1 MFICY
6 RLIAAMLHKDP
17 LARASLQEIKKYFWF
32 DKFFQNVSF
41 YFLPS
46 DLIFFITTFKE
57 YARFQVVN
65 YDAFYPKSVIKQ
77 KLEMLFGEI
86 LHFKSFERQNKC
98 VSETNGMFLAS
109 LYFSGIT

>member
-1 MFICY
+1 M
-6 RLIAAMLHKDP
+6 
-17 LARASLQEIKKYFWF
+17 
-32 DKFFQNVSF
+32 
-41 YFLPS
+41 
-46 DLIFFITTFKE
+46 
-57 YARFQVVN
+57 VN